1 MDAGA
6 PSHPDNSGPSSAPRA
21 GPAATSTS
29 PASQAPASPTTGSLA
44 SAVRAV
50 SGVTL
55 LSRIGGLARDVLVA
69 RLFGDT
75 ALGSAF
81 SAGFAIPNLFRR
93 LLGEG
98 ALSAAFIPEYTQAEK
113 ESREAA
119 DRFASRTVLWLGV
132 VTGLLTLLVEAVLL
146 GILLYAPGDADRQIS
161 LRLIMIMLPFMPFIC
176 VTALLS
182 GMLQVHGKF
191 GPAAS
196 GPLLLNGFIIVV
208 GLWHVIRGESGSPRV
223 AEALGVATAL
233 SGLTQAVTFAW
244 LLRKNASWRTD
255 WASERPRARRMWG
268 KMLPALLGLGTLQLN
283 TFLDQ
288 VIAMWPVW
296 VGPTFLGFAYPLD
309 ESSNILIASA
319 QRLYQFP
326 LGVFGIAVATAVFP
340 MLARH
345 ADSQELFGDA
355 LRRGLRMSFYIGFP
369 ASVGLMLVNHDL
381 VAALYGSGRHSGEH
395 SSGGFSAEGVTRTA
409 AVLAG
414 FAPAIW
420 AYSVN
425 HVFTRAFYAKG
436 DTKTP
441 MYVAIAMVVLNL
453 GLNLTLI
460 WWLREAGLAW
470 ATSTC
475 AILQCVI
482 LGLLCRGRVH
492 AHALDRVL
500 IAACLRIMVISVVM
514 AAVVWSILHF
524 MPAPERWL
532 DHVIRATAASCAGVV
547 VYGVASVAFK
557 AQELRWLVRR

>member
-1 MDAGA
+1 MDAGPTSQPEDPALAA
-6 PSHPDNSGPSSAPRA
+6 PGSAGTSA
-21 GPAATSTS
+21 HAAATSR
-29 PASQAPASPTTGSLA
+29 ALA
-44 SAVRAV
+44 AAVRAV

-55 LSRIGGLARDVLVA
+55 LSRVGGLARDVLVA

-98 ALSAAFIPEYTQAEK
+98 ALSAAFIPEYAQAQK

-119 DRFASRTVLWLGV
+119 DRFSSRTILWLGV
-132 VTGLLTLLVEAVLL
+132 VTGLLTVISELALL
-146 GILLYAPGDADRQIS
+146 GILLLAPGDADRQMS

-176 VTALLS
+176 VTALLG
-182 GMLQVHGKF
+182 GMLQIHGKF

-208 GLWHVIRGESGSPRV
+208 GLWHVLRGETGSPRV

-233 SGLTQAVTFAW
+233 SGITQAMTFAW
-244 LLRKNASWRTD
+244 LLRGRASWRTD
-255 WASERPRARRMWG
+255 WQAERPRARRMWT
-268 KMLPALLGLGTLQLN
+268 KMLPALIGLGTLQLN

-296 VGPTFLGFAYPLD
+296 VGPLFLGFKYPLD

-340 MLARH
+340 LLSRH
-345 ADSQELFGDA
+345 ADAPGPFGDA
-355 LRRGLRMSFYIGFP
+355 LRRGLSLSFFIGFP
-369 ASVGLMLVNHDL
+369 ASVGLILVNHDL
-381 VAALYGSGRHSGEH
+381 VAALYGAGRHSG
-395 SSGGFSAEGVTRTA
+395 GGFSAEGVARTS
-409 AVLAG
+409 AVLSG

-436 DTKTP
+436 DTRTP
-441 MYVAIAMVVLNL
+441 MYVAMAMVGLNL
-453 GLNLTLI
+453 CMNLTLI

-470 ATSTC
+470 ATSVC
-475 AILQCVI
+475 AMLQSVI
-482 LGLLCRGRVH
+482 LGLLCRRHVH
-492 AHALDRVL
+492 TDCIDRGV
-500 IAACLRIMVISVVM
+500 VISIGKTLLVSAVM
-514 AAVVWSILHF
+514 AAAVVSAMYF
-524 MPAPERWL
+524 MHRPERWL
-532 DHVIRATAASCAGVV
+532 DHVVRAAVG
-547 VYGVASVAFK
+547 ASVGVLVYVGAAFAFK
-557 AQELRWLVRR
+557 IKELRWLVRR